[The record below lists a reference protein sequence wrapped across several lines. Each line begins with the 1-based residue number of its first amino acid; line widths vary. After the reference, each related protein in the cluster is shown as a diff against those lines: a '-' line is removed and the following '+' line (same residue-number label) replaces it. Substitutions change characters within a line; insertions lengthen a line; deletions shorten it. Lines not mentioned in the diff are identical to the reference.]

1 MPRPRKKPII
11 DEEMTS
17 LLEEEVRLLSRYI
30 PGWKIRVGGAWGMVH
45 LVSST
50 EPKVYIGDSGQYVGI
65 DWTPVPGYGD
75 IIGRLDWSKADVI
88 TWRYSDAIPPNS
100 KEEPHAHDH

>member
-1 MPRPRKKPII
+1 MPRPRKTPIPN
-11 DEEMTS
+11 EHAS
-17 LLEEEVRLLSRYI
+17 LLEEEIRLLSRYV
-30 PGWKIRVGGAWGMVH
+30 PGWKIRVGGAWGLVH

-50 EPKVYIGDSGQYVGI
+50 QPKVHLGDSGEYVGI

-75 IIGRLDWSKADVI
+75 EIGRLDWSKADVI

-100 KEEPHAHDH
+100 KEDPS